1 MVLAT
6 ATPRR
11 VIRATCTLIVEVEAE
26 APAVEARPADDFGIY
41 AGAMVSTLLG
51 AGATRAAST
60 LQQWFQ
66 TGCFDAAALDEPV
79 RRSLTAGGYVQADC
93 LAADRASRNAENT
106 LAAWRAVLSGQSQ
119 DLSACGERTL
129 DEWSAGLLTALLGRS
144 ERVSSDI
151 RRTLRRAGIAAFGVI
166 TQAA

>member
-1 MVLAT
+1 VDLA
-6 ATPRR
+6 AVEVHAP
-11 VIRATCTLIVEVEAE
+11 IEAEVEA
-26 APAVEARPADDFGIY
+26 PPTDDFGVY
-41 AGAMVSTLLG
+41 VSAMVNTLLG
-51 AGATRAAST
+51 AGATRAASA

-66 TGCFDAAALDEPV
+66 TGRFDASALDEPV
-79 RRSLTAGGYVQADC
+79 RRSLAAGGY
-93 LAADRASRNAENT
+93 LEADRQSPSADET

-129 DEWSAGLLTALLGRS
+129 DDWSAGLVTALLGRS

-166 TQAA
+166 AQAA